1 MHLPTSCLFSS
12 LSSSWKSL
20 IIPFRRNCQHKQCRL
35 QNKKIQ
41 NKSTCANLP
50 GKYVSKL
57 NLFLCSFLYLKN
69 NFTCGSEAFWICV
82 MWKQAICG
90 RQSRTHWHDFWSL
103 ETTSGIYHS
112 KLFKEGNVMPEL
124 ISLTTRAYEPTYKVR
139 KYKNKNE
146 RPSESVIKS

>member
-20 IIPFRRNCQHKQCRL
+20 ISLFRRNCQHKQCRL

-57 NLFLCSFLYLKN
+57 NLFLCSFLYPKN
-69 NFTCGSEAFWICV
+69 DFYLWFWSILNLCHV
-82 MWKQAICG
+82 KAGHSW
-90 RQSRTHWHDFWSL
+90 QSRTHWHDFWSL
-103 ETTSGIYHS
+103 ETTSCTYHS
-112 KLFKEGNVMPEL
+112 KLFKDGNVIPEL
-124 ISLTTRAYEPTYKVR
+124 SSSSRHMSRHTKWGNTKTKMRDQVSL
-139 KYKNKNE
+139 
-146 RPSESVIKS
+146 S